1 MATYYVSHAYGGK
14 EENYNKA
21 KEITR
26 KLQVERPQD
35 CFVCPL
41 MAFSHLEY
49 GEFGYD
55 YEIELCLDLLS
66 ICDGLIVAS
75 EEISKGVQIEI
86 DFAKM
91 VDMEVEYIEP
101 QNPRRCDEQ

>member
-26 KLQVERPQD
+26 KLQIERPQD
-35 CFVCPL
+35 CFICPL

-75 EEISKGVQIEI
+75 DPKESKGVQIEI

-101 QNPRRCDEQ
+101 

>member
-35 CFVCPL
+35 CFLCPL
-41 MAFSHLEY
+41 MAFSHLKY
-49 GEFGYD
+49 GEIGYD
-55 YEIELCLDLLS
+55 YEMELCLDLLS
-66 ICDGLIVAS
+66 LCDGLFVTS
-75 EEISKGVQIEI
+75 EISEGVRREIE
-86 DFAKM
+86 FAKM
-91 VDMEVEYIEP
+91 VGMEVEYIEP
-101 QNPRRCDEQ
+101 QNPGRCDEQ

>member
-14 EENYNKA
+14 EENYNRA
-21 KEITR
+21 KQITHD
-26 KLQVERPQD
+26 LQVHRPQD
-35 CFVCPL
+35 CFICPL

-49 GEFGYD
+49 GEMGYD
-55 YEIELCLDLLS
+55 FEMELCLDLLS
-66 ICDGLIVAS
+66 VCDGLIVAS
-75 EEISKGVQIEI
+75 EISEGVQREI

>member
-14 EENYNKA
+14 EENYNRA
-21 KEITR
+21 KKITHD
-26 KLQVERPQD
+26 LQLKYPKH
-35 CFVCPL
+35 CFICPIL
-41 MAFSHLEY
+41 AFSHLGYNEI
-49 GEFGYD
+49 GYD
-55 YEIELCLDLLS
+55 AEMEICLDLLS

-75 EEISKGVQIEI
+75 EISKGVQIEI

-101 QNPRRCDEQ
+101 QNPGRCDEQ

>member
-21 KEITR
+21 KQITHD
-26 KLQVERPQD
+26 LQVQRPQD

-41 MAFSHLEY
+41 MAFSHLQY
-49 GEFGYD
+49 GEMGYD
-55 YEIELCLDLLS
+55 YEMELCLDLLS

-75 EEISKGVQIEI
+75 EISEGVRREIE
-86 DFAKM
+86 FAKM

-101 QNPRRCDEQ
+101 QDPRRCDEQ